1 MNRDGAR
8 KSVWQDQIRSFSV
21 ITPQLATFDVV
32 IVGGGITGVSTALA
46 LQKAGKKCL
55 LVEAANIAFGTSGG
69 TTAHLNDFFDTS
81 FAQAIRK
88 FGGEKAHL
96 LKKCGGDAMRII
108 ENNILD
114 NNIQCDFEKKNA
126 FVFAL
131 DEQQVGKLE
140 DM

>member
-69 TTAHLNDFFDTS
+69 TTAHLNDFS
-81 FAQAIRK
+81 IRRLLRQLK
-88 FGGEKAHL
+88 FWIGKGKIVCCGRQGCYGGH
-96 LKKCGGDAMRII
+96 
-108 ENNILD
+108 
-114 NNIQCDFEKKNA
+114 
-126 FVFAL
+126 
-131 DEQQVGKLE
+131 QQ
-140 DM
+140 